1 MSMRPL
7 IRYATPVA
15 WLSSLAAL
23 AWWLVRM
30 GEGRLS
36 GPPLGQPTEWA
47 SWATSTGPVDASFAL
62 LRLACLIVVV
72 YLAGAMLIEV
82 AAQATG
88 ARPLRR
94 ASDALSIAL
103 VRRIVSG
110 SIGMSVTA
118 GALAAGTTAVAAAPL
133 RPGLTTAS
141 GTQSLFPADS
151 SALSD
156 SRRLVMRP
164 LASRTTL
171 TMEPTAV
178 PAAPPPATMSIRAT
192 PNGAPSST
200 MSMRASTMSM
210 RATPATARTTMR
222 AELPTSA
229 PIAPSMSSSV
239 AMEAASPAPPTAA
252 ADALETRVLGPGDH
266 LWAVAE
272 ERVADVL
279 QRPGTDDEITTYWL
293 RLVQLNRAEL
303 ADPDNPDLVFPGQT
317 IRLPPG

>member
-1 MSMRPL
+1 MSMRPV

-15 WLSSLAAL
+15 WLSCLAAL

-72 YLAGAMLIEV
+72 YLAGALLIEV

-94 ASDALSIAL
+94 ASDALSIAV

-118 GALAAGTTAVAAAPL
+118 GALAAGTTSVAAAPV

-156 SRRLVMRP
+156 SGRLVMR
-164 LASRTTL
+164 AVANGTTL
-171 TMEPTAV
+171 TMEPTAI

-192 PNGAPSST
+192 PNGAPS
-200 MSMRASTMSM
+200 STMSM

-229 PIAPSMSSSV
+229 PIAPSMSSSM
-239 AMEAASPAPPTAA
+239 AMDAESPAPPTAA

-272 ERVADVL
+272 DRVADVL
-279 QRPGTDDEITTYWL
+279 QRPGTDDQITTYWL

-303 ADPDNPDLVFPGQT
+303 ADPGNPDLVFPGQT